1 MEEKICTGCGKEFV
15 GEGELCEECLAAP
28 VEEAVVEQEVVSE
41 AEEIIETPVAEEIV
55 LEEEFNI
62 PEESEFYVE
71 YDEEEPKKGKGG
83 AKIAAAILG
92 TASCLYG
99 IYYMILMIINTLQQ
113 NAMMAQYGMASQ
125 LGIADFLPYVIMA
138 AYFICGI
145 VGSFLPRKAAAGSL
159 ILLMFPGS
167 WLLFNGI
174 DLMRSL
180 VTAVI
185 AGQTI
190 PTDITITYVAFFV
203 AGILCNVAAFLHLA
217 YLKAKND

>member
-1 MEEKICTGCGKEFV
+1 MEEKICTGCGKTFV
-15 GEGELCEECLAAP
+15 GEGDLCEECLAAP
-28 VEEAVVEQEVVSE
+28 VEEVAVE
-41 AEEIIETPVAEEIV
+41 APV
-55 LEEEFNI
+55 LEEIAVDEELDVTEDAFDI

-71 YDEEEPKKGKGG
+71 YDEEEPKKGKKG

-99 IYYMILMIINTLQQ
+99 IYYMVLMIMNTLQQ

-145 VGSFLPRKAAAGSL
+145 VGSFLPRKAAAASL

-180 VTAVI
+180 VTAVT

-190 PTDITITYVAFFV
+190 PTNITITYVAFFV
-203 AGILCNVAAFLHLA
+203 AGVLCNVAAFLHLA